1 MDTKLERK
9 EEILEAHRSALTVAS
24 LLFIALIVETLV
36 MQWETWAVAYL
47 LVGILLMWLCHFSRT
62 ISLKHR
68 VPLYVVI
75 ILGTFFFYGIHKTSL
90 FDVPIIGI
98 IMLSVFL
105 MMECDWAIYLGG
117 VFYFLV
123 LVWQFLVL
131 RNTDA
136 LVSTLEVSRLVMD
149 IVAVVIATVS
159 TKDVSKRRKKYQDRI
174 LEVVSELE
182 EMNRQTENF
191 MANVSHE
198 LRTPINAVSGIGESL
213 LKKEQD
219 PQKRK
224 ELLAIR
230 RAGQRL
236 FYQISD
242 VLDYTEMG
250 LKRLKVSEGPYS
262 IASTVNDIV
271 TALRERDDKPAV
283 ELLFDVD
290 SRIPSVLLGDEGKI
304 RKILRHLIE
313 NSIKYTQEGAVYVK
327 VTSFRKDYGAN
338 LFISISDT
346 GVGMSEEQ
354 LHKIFGRLYQA
365 EPDHART
372 STGIGLGLTVVYGLV
387 QSMGG
392 FIQIESEVGS
402 GTEIHISIP
411 QKVLDDTPCMV
422 ISSERSFCVAYCF
435 RTEKFSNPMV
445 REYYERLISVIQ
457 ESLPGT
463 LIRTTDMTGLERIN
477 QQYSLT
483 HIFTGLDVYE
493 ANRAFFTDVASRVH
507 VVVVV
512 PRDFQGRSLGPIPVI
527 RKPLFSLPLINAL
540 NGAYHAEEPETGI
553 AAQRFICPGLRTLV
567 VDDDEMNLLVAEGI
581 LKDYQMQVTLAKSG
595 REAIELCRTR
605 FYDLLLLDHMMP
617 EMDGV
622 ECLHILR
629 RLNPH
634 AEKEMVAIAFTANAV
649 SGAREFFLGEGF
661 DEFISK
667 PIELLSFERVLSRV
681 LPASMIKPL
690 HRLSSPGMAEAVA
703 AGPAGM
709 AEPEGGSLR
718 LFHAL
723 YDALDT
729 LEADKVE
736 RLMQQIDGLRYG
748 GRSLDELLPG
758 AREAVA
764 RFDFTPVQEQIGLLL
779 RQLEAAGAAAGEGGE
794 GGKDGR

>member
-1 MDTKLERK
+1 MDAKLERK
-9 EEILEAHRSALTVAS
+9 DEILEAHRSALIVAS

-47 LVGILLMWLCHFSRT
+47 LVGILLMWICHFSRT
-62 ISLKHR
+62 ISLSHR
-68 VPLYVVI
+68 VPMYVVI

-123 LVWQFLVL
+123 LAWQFFVL
-131 RNTDA
+131 RNTDVF
-136 LVSTLEVSRLVMD
+136 VSTLEVSRMIMD
-149 IVAVVIATVS
+149 IVAVLIATVS
-159 TKDVSKRRKKYQDRI
+159 TKDASNRRKKYQER
-174 LEVVSELE
+174 VVAAVTELE

-198 LRTPINAVSGIGESL
+198 LRTPINAVSGIGETL

-224 ELLAIR
+224 ELFAIK

-242 VLDYTEMG
+242 ILDYTEMG

-271 TALRERDDKPAV
+271 TALRDRDDKPSV

-290 SRIPSVLLGDEGKI
+290 PRVPSVLLGDEGKI

-327 VTSFRKDYGAN
+327 ICSFRKDYGAN
-338 LFISISDT
+338 LFISVADT

-354 LHKIFGRLYQA
+354 LHKIFGKLYQV
-365 EPDHART
+365 EPEHARK

-392 FIQIESEVGS
+392 FIQIESEVGN

-422 ISSERSFCVAYCF
+422 ISNERPFCVAYYF
-435 RTEKFSNPMV
+435 RSEKFSNPLV
-445 REYYERLISVIQ
+445 REYYERLIAVIQ
-457 ESLPGT
+457 ESMPGT
-463 LIRTTDMTGLERIN
+463 LIRTSDMAGLERIS
-477 QQYSLT
+477 QQYNLT
-483 HIFTGLDVYE
+483 HIFTAQEEYE
-493 ANRAFFTDVASRVH
+493 DNKAFFTDIATRIHVAVIVH
-507 VVVVV
+507 
-512 PRDFQGRSLGPIPVI
+512 RDFKGRSLGAIPVI
-527 RKPLFSLPLINAL
+527 RKPLFSLPLINVL
-540 NGAYHAEEPETGI
+540 NGEYHPEEPETG
-553 AAQRFICPGLRTLV
+553 AVGQRFVCPGLRALV
-567 VDDDEMNLLVAEGI
+567 VDDDEMNLLVADGV

-595 REAIELCRTR
+595 REAIELCRTQQ
-605 FYDLLLLDHMMP
+605 FDLLLLDHMMP

-622 ECLHILR
+622 DCLQILR
-629 RLNPH
+629 RLTSH

-667 PIELLSFERVLSRV
+667 PIELMNFERVLSRV
-681 LPASMIKPL
+681 LPASMLKPL
-690 HRLSSPGMAEAVA
+690 HPKPLFGNVDMIAAA
-703 AGPAGM
+703 AGPDGA
-709 AEPEGGSLR
+709 ARLK
-718 LFHAL
+718 LFHEL
-723 YDALDT
+723 YEALDT
-729 LEADKVE
+729 LEADKAE
-736 RLMQQIDGLRYG
+736 QLMQQLDELRYG
-748 GRSLDELLPG
+748 GKTLEELLPG
-758 AREAVA
+758 ARDAVA
-764 RFDFTPVQEQIGLLL
+764 QFEFTPVQELIGQLLH
-779 RQLEAAGAAAGEGGE
+779 QLEAERAGGE
-794 GGKDGR
+794 DGR